1 VRNWRQGDADV
12 LAQAVPVAVFTT
24 GFAAVWDAATFG
36 ALLPMVAQEFKVSR

>member
-1 VRNWRQGDADV
+1 MWNWRQGDV